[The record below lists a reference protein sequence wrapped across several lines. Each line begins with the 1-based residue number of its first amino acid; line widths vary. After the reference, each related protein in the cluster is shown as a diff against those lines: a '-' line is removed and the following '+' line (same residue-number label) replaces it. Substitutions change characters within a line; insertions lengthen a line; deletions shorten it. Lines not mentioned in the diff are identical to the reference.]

1 MTVDYFSHASA
12 DADLLRVEAE
22 LRRLD
27 PTGER
32 WSKVIRHT
40 YDVIYNGQETGRF
53 RWADLMKTERT
64 HFGTLFEIFAQR
76 EFEFP
81 GGDKTDYQIAGVQ
94 VDAKWSQT
102 SGGWM
107 LPPEVFDEIA
117 LVATADDSKSVWSVG
132 LIRVSEDVRRATV
145 NRDQKSQLHAKG
157 RENIT
162 WLWKDAQL
170 PLNILLDLPSSQVDA
185 ITSLKFGTS
194 RVDALF
200 RLAEGRPVSRTSIA
214 TIARQ
219 LDHQKRVRYN
229 GGSRSSLAPEGYVI
243 LSGLYHSALIAKLG
257 LPTARNDE
265 YISVRLVP
273 TESPDGVMIQ
283 GRSWRRALPDEIIST
298 PAPRLSEKTGPSNL
312 TG

>member
-1 MTVDYFSHASA
+1 MTFDYFSHAPA

-32 WSKVIRHT
+32 WAKVIRHT

-170 PLNILLDLPSSQVDA
+170 PLNILLDLPSSEVDA
-185 ITSLKFGTS
+185 ITSLKYGTS

-243 LSGLYHSALIAKLG
+243 LSGLYHSALIEKLG
-257 LPTARNDE
+257 LPAARNDE

-273 TESPDGVMIQ
+273 TDSPDGVVIEG
-283 GRSWRRALPDEIIST
+283 GRWRRALPDEIIST
-298 PAPRLSEKTGPSNL
+298 PAPLVSEKSAPRS
-312 TG
+312 

>member
-27 PTGER
+27 PTGAR
-32 WSKVIRHT
+32 WAQVIRHT

-283 GRSWRRALPDEIIST
+283 GRSWRRALPDEITST
-298 PAPRLSEKTGPSNL
+298 PAPLVSEKPALRN
-312 TG
+312 